1 MKELVKYIV
10 DTLTDSA
17 DVAVEYS
24 EAKPTEIVITA
35 AKEDIGKI
43 IGKQGRIAKSIR
55 TLVKAASAKQGARKY
70 YTVSI
75 VEKEAETDGE
85 ASQDS
90 EGTEA

>member
-10 DTLTDSA
+10 DTLTDNA
-17 DVAVEYS
+17 DIAVEYS

-55 TLVKAASAKQGARKY
+55 TLVKAASAKQGPRKY

-85 ASQDS
+85 DPLNS
-90 EGTEA
+90 ESAEA